1 MKMPSDLE
9 IARAHRMTPIAEL
22 ARDVGLEEEE
32 IELYGRYKAKINL
45 SVLERLR
52 DQPDGKLIEVTAIT
66 PTPLGEGKTLTT
78 IGLTQGL
85 GRLGKKAICTIRQPS
100 MGPVFG
106 IKGGA
111 AGGGYSQVVPMED
124 LNLHFTGDIHAV
136 ALAHNLLA
144 AMVDASLLHRNPL
157 DMDPHAINWP
167 RVMDVN
173 DRVLRQVVVG
183 LGGRANGIPRETGF
197 DVAVASEVMAIL
209 ALTTGRR
216 DLRQRLG
223 RVVVGYNR
231 AGQPVTAEAL
241 RGAGAMAAVLKD
253 AIKPNLIQTLEG
265 QPCIV
270 HAGPFANI
278 AHGQSSVLADRMALK
293 LADYVVTESGF
304 GADLGMQKFMDIK
317 CRQANLR
324 PHCVVVTATIR
335 ALKMHGGVGR
345 IVPGRALPEEIRREN
360 VAAVEAGCRNLV
372 HMIRI
377 TRGYGVPVVVAI
389 NRFADDTDA
398 EVAAVRRIAVRAG
411 AQAAHPST
419 AHPDGGAGAVDL
431 AGAVARACA
440 DNGAD
445 FRLLYPDD
453 LSIREKIEIMATR
466 IYNAAGVEYSAAA
479 ARKIEQY
486 EALGWGRLPICMAK
500 THLSISHDPAR
511 KNVPE
516 DYVFPI
522 RDIRASV
529 GAGFLY
535 PLAGTMMT
543 MPGLPSKPAAHQID
557 IDDEGRV
564 TGLF

>member
-1 MKMPSDLE
+1 MRMPSDLE
-9 IARAHRMTPIAEL
+9 IARAHRMTPITEI
-22 ARDVGLEEEE
+22 ARGIGLDDDE
-32 IELYGRYKAKINL
+32 IELYGRYKAKIGL
-45 SVLERLR
+45 SALDRLR
-52 DQPDGKLIEVTAIT
+52 DRPDGKLIDVTAIT

-85 GRLGKKAICTIRQPS
+85 GRLGKKAICTLRQPS

-144 AMVDASLLHRNPL
+144 AMIDASLLHQNPL
-157 DMDPHAINWP
+157 GMDPHSIHWP

-173 DRVLRQVVVG
+173 DRVLRQIVVG

-197 DVAVASEVMAIL
+197 DVAVASEVMAVL
-209 ALTTGRR
+209 ALTTGVR
-216 DLRQRLG
+216 DLRRRLG
-223 RVVVGYNR
+223 RMVVGYDT
-231 AGQPVTAEAL
+231 AGQPVTAEDI
-241 RGAGAMAAVLKD
+241 RGAGAMAAILKE
-253 AIKPNLIQTLEG
+253 AVKPNLVQTLEG
-265 QPCIV
+265 QPCLV

-317 CRQANLR
+317 CRQAGLR
-324 PHCVVVTATIR
+324 PHCVVVTATVR

-345 IVPGRALPEEIRREN
+345 IVPGRPLPEEMRREN
-360 VAAVEAGCRNLV
+360 TAAVEAGGRNLA
-372 HMIRI
+372 HMIKI
-377 TRGYGVPVVVAI
+377 TRSYGVPVVVAI
-389 NRFADDTDA
+389 NRFAGDTDA
-398 EVAAVRRIAVRAG
+398 EIETVQRIAVAAG
-411 AQAAHPST
+411 ARAACPST
-419 AHPDGGAGAVDL
+419 AHPEGGAGAVDL
-431 AGAVARACA
+431 ARAVDAACA
-440 DNGAD
+440 DNDAD

-453 LSIREKIEIMATR
+453 LSIREKIEIMATK
-466 IYNAAGVEYSAAA
+466 IYNAAAVDYAPAA

-511 KNVPE
+511 KNVPAG
-516 DYVFPI
+516 YVFPI

-535 PLAGTMMT
+535 PLAGAMMT
-543 MPGLPSKPAAHQID
+543 MPGLPSRPAAHRID
-557 IDDEGRV
+557 VDGEGRV